1 MKKIFVIFT
10 SFILFIGTINFSFA
24 CEFLKEKIET
34 PMTTLTEKYD
44 LLNDPTVDPTE
55 SLTFVNEYDSF
66 DFCENTELENSTI
79 RVFVREGK
87 IIGTEIFGGFGEAS
101 TNKIFNFA
109 NSTLGFTTQEVLD
122 ENWIG
127 GVALESFGGDVIYG
141 RVSDAKGNYETLTIT
156 KPELKEFMFGPDV
169 IENMM

>member
-1 MKKIFVIFT
+1 MKRIFVAFA
-10 SFILFIGTINFSFA
+10 SFILSIGTINFSFA
-24 CEFLKEKIET
+24 CDFLKEKIET

-44 LLNDPTVDPTE
+44 LLNDPTVDPAE
-55 SLTFVNEYDSF
+55 PLTFVNEYDSF
-66 DFCENTELENSTI
+66 DFCENIELENSTI
-79 RVFVREGK
+79 KVFVREGK
-87 IIGTEIFGGFGEAS
+87 IIGTKIFGGYGEAS

-169 IENMM
+169 IEDMM